1 MGIVNIGDKDDLD
14 LGLWCVLDIA
24 ILFYFFMFDVGEDF
38 QNCDIGLCEG
48 TGLGKGFSMMTR
60 FVVERLTLVL
70 AVQTGEWLNI
80 AFIKK
85 LQFKF
90 K

>member
-1 MGIVNIGDKDDLD
+1 MWVKIFRI
-14 LGLWCVLDIA
+14 
-24 ILFYFFMFDVGEDF
+24 
-38 QNCDIGLCEG
+38 CDIGLCEG

>member
-1 MGIVNIGDKDDLD
+1 MWV
-14 LGLWCVLDIA
+14 
-24 ILFYFFMFDVGEDF
+24 
-38 QNCDIGLCEG
+38 NCDIGLCEG